1 MEHNSNHISMIF
13 TLSLLIWTSPY
24 LSKIFRVPTATVEI
38 ISGSLL
44 ALAGVLYHNDYFN
57 LIAEVGFLYLMFI
70 AGMEVNFKEITNSP
84 SHILKKAVMFVVS
97 LGVMSAII
105 GVVLSLNIIVIISLP
120 LISVG
125 LVASLSKIYG
135 KKEKWLSLSMM
146 VGVLGEI
153 VSITALTVLDASSS
167 VGVGLELV
175 FKILYLV
182 GFLIAIFLLYKFLH
196 LLFWWFPE
204 LKSDLVPQFDTSDQD
219 IRMAMAL
226 FFIFISIMIILHLE
240 LALGAFISGMAIAI
254 FFHHKK
260 SLEEKISSMGFG
272 FLVPIFF
279 IHVGVSF
286 DLKALNIEIIKGAV
300 MITTIMISL
309 RLISAFY
316 LRRIYTQ
323 RDAVLVAF
331 ALSMPLT
338 LLIAVATIG
347 YTTDTIDKT
356 TYYQLILASLFEVLI
371 SMPAIKILLFFKEK
385 DRGSHKIKG

>member
-1 MEHNSNHISMIF
+1 MIF
-13 TLSLLIWTSPY
+13 TLSLLIWISPY
-24 LSKIFRVPTATVEI
+24 ISKIFRVPTATVEI

-44 ALAGVLYHNDYFN
+44 AFGGILYHNDYFN

-70 AGMEVNFKEITNSP
+70 AGMEVNFKELTNS
-84 SHILKKAVMFVVS
+84 SKLLLKKAVMFVVS
-97 LGVMSAII
+97 LGIMSII
-105 GVVLSLNIIVIISLP
+105 VGFALSLNRIVIISLP

-135 KKEKWLSLSMM
+135 KKQKWLTLAMM

-153 VSITALTVLDASSS
+153 ASITALTVLDASSS
-167 VGVGLELV
+167 VGFGWELF
-175 FKILYLV
+175 FKILYLII
-182 GFLIAIFLLYKFLH
+182 FLVAIFMLYRLLH

-204 LKSDLVPQFDTSDQD
+204 LKNDLVPQFDTSDQD

-226 FFIFISIMIILHLE
+226 FFILISIMIILHLE

-254 FFHHKK
+254 FFYHKK
-260 SLEEKISSMGFG
+260 SLEEKISSIGFG

-286 DLKALNIEIIKGAV
+286 DLNALNIEILKGG
-300 MITTIMISL
+300 ILISTIMIIL
-309 RLISAFY
+309 RVLASFY
-316 LRRIYTQ
+316 LRNIYTH
-323 RDAVLVAF
+323 RDALLVAF

-347 YTTDTIDKT
+347 YTSDSIDKI
-356 TYYQLILASLFEVLI
+356 TYYQLILASLFEVLVA
-371 SMPAIKILLFFKEK
+371 MPTIKILIFFR
-385 DRGSHKIKG
+385 DRQRAKR